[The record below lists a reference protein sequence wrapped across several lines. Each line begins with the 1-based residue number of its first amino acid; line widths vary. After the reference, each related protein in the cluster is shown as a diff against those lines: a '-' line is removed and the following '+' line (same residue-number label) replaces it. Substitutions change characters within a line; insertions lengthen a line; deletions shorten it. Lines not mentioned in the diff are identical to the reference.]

1 MTDSRTV
8 VLLIRHGHTE
18 AVGTQLVGRLPGVSL
33 SLIGR
38 AEVER
43 LRDALSGERI
53 DALYSSPLER
63 TMETAEALGIDRG
76 LPVHR
81 RECLIEV
88 DFGEWTGKTFA
99 ELDGRADWQAFNTRR
114 SAAVVPGGESAP
126 AVQARIVSCLQ
137 ELHAR
142 HPAET
147 IAVVSHAD
155 VIRAA
160 LLHYAGRSLDDW
172 QQLEILPASISAIRF
187 DGTRGDILY
196 TNQQRTATSA
206 TPRSIS
212 R

>member
-33 SLIGR
+33 SAIGR
-38 AEVER
+38 AEVGR

-53 DALYSSPLER
+53 AALYSSPLER
-63 TMETAEALGIDRG
+63 TIETAEAIGIDRG
-76 LPVHR
+76 LPLR
-81 RECLIEV
+81 PRECLIEV
-88 DFGEWTGKTFA
+88 DFGEWTGKSFA
-99 ELDGRADWQAFNTRR
+99 ELGGRADWQAFNTRR
-114 SAAVVPGGESAP
+114 STAVVPGGESAP

-137 ELHAR
+137 ELHAQ
-142 HPAET
+142 HPGET
-147 IAVVSHAD
+147 IAAVSHAD

-172 QQLEILPASISAIRF
+172 QQLEVLPASISAIRL
-187 DGTRGDILY
+187 DGTRSDILY
-196 TNQQRTATSA
+196 INQHRAAGSA
-206 TPRSIS
+206 TPRSIF